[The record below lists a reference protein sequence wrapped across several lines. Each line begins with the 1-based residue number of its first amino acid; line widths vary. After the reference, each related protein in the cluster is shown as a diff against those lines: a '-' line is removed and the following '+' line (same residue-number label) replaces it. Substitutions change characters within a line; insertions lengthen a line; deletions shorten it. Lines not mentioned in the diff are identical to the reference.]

1 MRSFRRFVVLIV
13 VCLGLPATFLTG
25 CTPAPI
31 ADQGYQLV
39 FEDNFD
45 TLDTSVWA
53 EPACCG
59 GSVDPTISPEGY
71 LTLTA
76 LPTPTGTQWGHLAST
91 GPRSS
96 GEPSYPNPRAW
107 QEGYFEARIRYTN
120 NPWSWPAFWLFSMAK
135 SEAWPG
141 EDCSRLTSEWDIME
155 NGVQNGQG
163 QRPADR
169 WFFTNLH
176 RNTRNGQVDYC
187 GTPDEHRSYARD
199 YTGVADLSD
208 WHTWSGRWTED
219 ELCTYMDD
227 VQINCSAPFDTTAQP
242 MHLVFTMQYLRQC
255 DGCPA
260 RPSSLQMQVD
270 WVRVWQQP

>member
-1 MRSFRRFVVLIV
+1 MRSLRRFLVLIV
-13 VCLGLPATFLTG
+13 VCLGLPATFLAG

-31 ADQGYQLV
+31 ADQGYELV
-39 FEDNFD
+39 FEDDFD

-71 LTLTA
+71 LTLTTTA
-76 LPTPTGTQWGHLAST
+76 ASGYHWAHLAST
-91 GPRSS
+91 GPRST

-163 QRPADR
+163 QRPAAS
-169 WFFTNLH
+169 WFFTNIH

-187 GTPDEHRSYARD
+187 ATPDEQRGYARN

-219 ELCTYMDD
+219 QLCTYMDD
-227 VQINCSAPFDTTAQP
+227 VLINCSAPFDTTAQP